1 MRILLTGAS
10 GLIGGALVDRLAHQ
24 GHELVLAV
32 RDERDA
38 QRRWPAARI
47 VRAEFGAA
55 APPPWSDHLRGV
67 DVVIN
72 AVGIFREQAG
82 QTYDAV
88 HVKGPLQLFQAA
100 CDAGVRQVVQISAL
114 GAHPASTAPYL
125 ASKGRADAAL
135 AALPIRSSIV
145 QPSLV
150 FAPGSASSQWFAA
163 LAVLP
168 LTPLPGA
175 GAQRIQPL
183 HLDDL
188 CEAIANLLAQP
199 APPPRL
205 RAVGPGALTLRRYLG
220 LLKQGLGATGGWL
233 PMPLAPLRLVG
244 RVLGSR
250 SGWLA
255 PDALD
260 MLQAGSTAS
269 PQDMQ
274 AALGHLPRAP
284 ETFVHAGNRA
294 RLRQAALL
302 QWLLPALRWSIA
314 LMWIVTGYVS
324 AFAYPVADSLAL
336 LARTGLHGS
345 LALFALYAAAA
356 LDAALGLAL
365 LCLPRWRRHTY
376 AAQLLLIGT
385 YTVLIS
391 VFLPEYWLHPYGPIL
406 KNLPLL
412 AAIAL
417 ARALEPPHG
426 PDRR

>member
-10 GLIGGALVDRLAHQ
+10 GMIGSALVDRLAHR

-38 QRRWPAARI
+38 RQRWPAARI
-47 VRAEFGAA
+47 VRAGFGAA
-55 APPPWSDHLRGV
+55 EPPPWSDYLRGV

-82 QTYDAV
+82 QSFDAV
-88 HVKGPLQLFQAA
+88 HVNGPLQLFRAA
-100 CDAGVRQVVQISAL
+100 CDVGVRQVVQISAL
-114 GAHPASTAPYL
+114 GAHPSKTAPYL

-135 AALPIRSSIV
+135 AALPIRSTIV

-150 FAPGSASSQWFAA
+150 FAPDGASSQWFAA

-168 LTPLPGA
+168 LTPLPGD
-175 GAQRIQPL
+175 GKQRIQPL

-188 CEAIANLLAQP
+188 CEAIVGLLERP
-199 APPPRL
+199 DPPPRL
-205 RAVGPGALTLRRYLG
+205 RAVGPAALTLRRYLA
-220 LLKQGLGATGGWL
+220 LLKHGLGAIGGCL
-233 PMPLAPLRLVG
+233 PIPLAPLRLAG
-244 RVLGSR
+244 RLLGPR

-260 MLQAGSTAS
+260 MLQAGSTA
-269 PQDMQ
+269 PPDDMH
-274 AALGHLPRAP
+274 AALGRAPRAP
-284 ETFVHAGNRA
+284 EHFVHAGNRA

-336 LARTGLHGS
+336 LARTGLHGG
-345 LALFALYAAAA
+345 LAVAALYAAAA

-365 LCLPRWRRHTY
+365 LCLPRWRRHVY
-376 AAQLLLIGT
+376 AAQLLLIGA

-391 VFLPEYWLHPYGPIL
+391 AFLPEYWLHPYGPIL

-417 ARALEPPHG
+417 ASALEPSHG
-426 PDRR
+426 PHRR